1 MTDSEAAVETVT
13 LPAWSIHLVP
23 VEHPRPWRLTVVSA
37 GMHAPAV
44 QLDRVAVHLTEA
56 EVAALAQTLL
66 CPRHPQEPQP
76 GRARVVRDGFGLLL
90 RVVVHPIDREP
101 GVVAHIGEHHRRV
114 LLDDIGRHRP
124 DLIPATTPPEPRLC
138 LDPTPVTGLTIDQV
152 AELHG
157 RLGRGLASDGIR
169 AAIADRIVRRR
180 IHDQET
186 NR

>member
-1 MTDSEAAVETVT
+1 MTDTEAAVETVT

-44 QLDRVAVHLTEA
+44 QLERVAVHVTDV
-56 EVAALAQTLL
+56 EVAAFAETLL
-66 CPRHPQEPQP
+66 RPRHPQEPQP

-90 RVVVHPIDREP
+90 RVVVHPIDLEP
-101 GVVAHIGEHHRRV
+101 GVVAHIEEHHRRI

-124 DLIPATTPPEPRLC
+124 DLIPAGTPLEPRLC

-157 RLGRGLASDGIR
+157 RLGRWLASEGIR
-169 AAIADRIVRRR
+169 AAIADRTVRRR
-180 IHDQET
+180 VPDPES
-186 NR
+186 NG